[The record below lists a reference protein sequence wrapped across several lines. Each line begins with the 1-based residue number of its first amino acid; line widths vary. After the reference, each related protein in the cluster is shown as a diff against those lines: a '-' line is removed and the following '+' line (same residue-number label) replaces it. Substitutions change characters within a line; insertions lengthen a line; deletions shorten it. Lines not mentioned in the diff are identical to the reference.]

1 MVDSQEIFSAL
12 QQLYEKEGTQAH
24 LAELAGITQSTICAY
39 LKGKAKVENMPV
51 GVFLRLFRDMK
62 IDYFGNEVK
71 AQEDAVQKEL
81 LAIYNKLYRSCIY
94 SVFSSASRFSSTSI
108 RPPRAREGR
117 RNNAAKGILKKKVRV
132 APNEVTSNL
141 FSFNIFLEESY
152 VLP

>member
-81 LAIYNKLYRSCIY
+81 LAIYNKLDIAGKTRLL
-94 SVFSSASRFSSTSI
+94 AL
-108 RPPRAREGR
+108 
-117 RNNAAKGILKKKVRV
+117 AAANFGEELRKNTKK
-132 APNEVTSNL
+132 
-141 FSFNIFLEESY
+141 
-152 VLP
+152 